1 MAQQAPQRL
10 TPLEAL
16 IMGRVWDMGEATVH
30 DVRDSL
36 EPVKPM
42 AYNTVLTEMRILR
55 EKGFLASRREG
66 RTDVY
71 RPLVPR
77 EQMARLSLD
86 EVRERF
92 FSGSAVALVSQLLAS
107 DDVSDEEIRA
117 IRREVNETLRPNG
130 HDEHDEEDMP

>member
-1 MAQQAPQRL
+1 MAQQVPQRL
-10 TPLEAL
+10 TPSEAL
-16 IMGRVWDMGEATVH
+16 IMGCVWDMGEATVH

-36 EPVKPM
+36 GPVKPM

-71 RPLVPR
+71 RPLVAR
-77 EQMARLSLD
+77 EQMARRSLD
-86 EVRERF
+86 EVRQRF

-107 DDVSDEEIRA
+107 DDVSDEEVRA
-117 IRREVNETLRPNG
+117 IRREVNDTLQASG
-130 HDEHDEEDMP
+130 TDEGGTP